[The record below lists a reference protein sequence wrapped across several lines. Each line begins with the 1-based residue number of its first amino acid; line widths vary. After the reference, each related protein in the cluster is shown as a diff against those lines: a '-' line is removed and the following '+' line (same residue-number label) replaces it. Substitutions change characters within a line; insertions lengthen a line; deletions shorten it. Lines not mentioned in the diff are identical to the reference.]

1 MYVNNLLK
9 VLTQQ
14 CTELESK
21 CGPRGHQSV
30 QTLPLLYQTT
40 QNSNLLKTYFSAL
53 FINVPCTFLTM
64 FCEKV
69 AKYYMQFMQ
78 LDILFD
84 VFGELVIFCGL
95 VVCVIDCVVL

>member
-1 MYVNNLLK
+1 
-9 VLTQQ
+9 
-14 CTELESK
+14 
-21 CGPRGHQSV
+21 
-30 QTLPLLYQTT
+30 
-40 QNSNLLKTYFSAL
+40 
-53 FINVPCTFLTM
+53 M